1 MVEASDDQGD
11 TKDAKGKEPEG
22 DGDNAIEDEA
32 TVDESD
38 VEEDDDDDEEEEEEG
53 EDEEPKLKYAR
64 LTAHLLSVYRNG
76 DMTSAFLVA
85 GDKMVSR
92 GREVCLRASA
102 EPCIVRWHPLW
113 QPRKYSPITH
123 SEEHSLINHKA
134 RHIPP
139 FLQVSTSLP
148 PPRQCIHFLHLD
160 FPLPSA
166 SPYCSPRRC

>member
-22 DGDNAIEDEA
+22 DGDNAVEDEA

-38 VEEDDDDDEEEEEEG
+38 VEEDDDDEEEEEG

-85 GDKMVSR
+85 GDKMVSLR
-92 GREVCLRASA
+92 RDVCLRASA

-113 QPRKYSPITH
+113 QCRKYPPTIH
-123 SEEHSLINHKA
+123 PEENSLIDHKA
-134 RHIPP
+134 CHIPP
-139 FLQVSTSLP
+139 FLQVFTSLP
-148 PPRQCIHFLHLD
+148 PPCQCIHFLHLD
-160 FPLPSA
+160 FSLPSA
-166 SPYCSPRRC
+166 SSYCSSRRC